1 MLTTKG
7 ISCTYFSDRDE
18 ADGVLAHTGCDE
30 ALSQTALL
38 VSVPFHVSGNT
49 EGERKKEHV
58 YYFETRLFGWGASA
72 VGKMQFVNGQPI
84 R

>member
-18 ADGVLAHTGCDE
+18 ADGVLAHTGADE

-49 EGERKKEHV
+49 EREKKKAM
-58 YYFETRLFGWGASA
+58 LF
-72 VGKMQFVNGQPI
+72 VK
-84 R
+84 

>member
-7 ISCTYFSDRDE
+7 ISGTYFSDRDE

-49 EGERKKEHV
+49 EGERRKAHV
-58 YYFETRLFGWGASA
+58 YFFRNSFVW
-72 VGKMQFVNGQPI
+72 VGSKRSGENAI
-84 R
+84 C